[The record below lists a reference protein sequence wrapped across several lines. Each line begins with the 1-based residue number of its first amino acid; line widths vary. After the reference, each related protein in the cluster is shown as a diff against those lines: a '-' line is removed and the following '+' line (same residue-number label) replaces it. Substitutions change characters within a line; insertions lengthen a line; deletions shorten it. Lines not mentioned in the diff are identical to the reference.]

1 MGDNIT
7 GELNNTEPVC
17 VQGIDNQ
24 GGAVEADDNTE
35 DDRCAGTGNID
46 VARFPSQTLD
56 LDGQAEAAAKRA
68 ATSPNGGD
76 ATAQF
81 YRAEVPFSDSKL
93 ELGAASSKGGVG
105 ASITTKGNVF
115 VGATGKLGLQSVG
128 AFTGQTRATM
138 GLYAAAGVTAHS
150 QDKFEIYAGG
160 GVAPGDC
167 GSGRPAGSA
176 RTTKPAEAAEKWT
189 TVGCNALGV
198 VKAANDLYNA
208 GLSLSSDVKAFK
220 DLASDAK
227 TAARVVAG
235 LKVAADAV
243 SGAKAVNDMA
253 GKGYSA
259 GAGATAETKDEKDA
273 LKKNSKSAD
282 KLSAGIN
289 AGGGAVSLASAVAS
303 ALAGKPEDA
312 VSSLLAGKPDDAV
325 SSLLSGVSSLVS
337 AGSSLSGAADG
348 TSGLNREGPVPRSTG
363 AASAVPGAEPAG
375 PGGPLDIEKR
385 AAAKIHQVC
394 NVKIS
399 GNAPEGI
406 DWKVGGAYL
415 VNAISGVDF
424 ATTNWGAFAAAMFKV
439 RAVAVID
446 VKCRR
451 FEMKALAKGTVKTLH
466 TTITASSLSTL
477 DGITHVTETLSVLK
491 HSTLHDGL
499 HAANK
504 EKNTLVTGNL
514 TVQKDATTKNDAKF
528 HEVCKF
534 TGDVTVKGQVVS
546 KRKLKAA
553 SEGKFG

>member
-24 GGAVEADDNTE
+24 GGVVEADDNTE

-46 VARFPSQTLD
+46 VAQFPSQTLD

-81 YRAEVPFSDSKL
+81 YRAEVPFSESKL
-93 ELGAASSKGGVG
+93 ELGSASSAGGVG

-128 AFTGQTRATM
+128 AFTGQTKATM
-138 GLYAAAGVTAHS
+138 GLYAAAGVNAHS

-167 GSGRPAGSA
+167 GSGGPAGSA
-176 RTTKPAEAAEKWT
+176 GTTKPAEAAEKWT
-189 TVGCNALGV
+189 NVGCNVLGV
-198 VKAANDLYNA
+198 AKAANDLANTVK
-208 GLSLSSDVKAFK
+208 GFKKGTDLLTDTKMLTDV
-220 DLASDAK
+220 AS
-227 TAARVVAG
+227 G
-235 LKVAADAV
+235 LKSATDI
-243 SGAKAVNDMA
+243 A
-253 GKGYSA
+253 GKGYA
-259 GAGATAETKDEKDA
+259 AYAGATAHTKAEKDA
-273 LKKNSKSAD
+273 LKANSKTLDNVSGQINVLSGNISLLSSA
-282 KLSAGIN
+282 A
-289 AGGGAVSLASAVAS
+289 SLAADEPGD
-303 ALAGKPEDA
+303 AL
-312 VSSLLAGKPDDAV
+312 SSLLTGLSSNV
-325 SSLLSGVSSLVS
+325 SGQSSII
-337 AGSSLSGAADG
+337 GATDG

-363 AASAVPGAEPAG
+363 AAGAVPGAAPAG
-375 PGGPLDIEKR
+375 GGGPLDIEKR

-446 VKCRR
+446 VKCRK

-477 DGITHVTETLSVLK
+477 DGITDVTGTLTVLK

-504 EKNTLVTGNL
+504 ANNTLVTGNL
-514 TVQKDATTKNDAKF
+514 TVQKDATTKKDAKF
-528 HEVCKF
+528 DEVCKF

-546 KRKLKAA
+546 KSNLKAA

>member
-160 GVAPGDC
+160 GVVPGDC

-176 RTTKPAEAAEKWT
+176 GTTKPAEAAEKWT

-220 DLASDAK
+220 DLASDTK

-273 LKKNSKSAD
+273 LKKNSKGAD
-282 KLSAGIN
+282 KVSGGIN
-289 AGGGAVSLASAVAS
+289 VGSGAVSLASAVAS
-303 ALAGKPEDA
+303 ALAGKP
-312 VSSLLAGKPDDAV
+312 DDAF

-446 VKCRR
+446 VKCRK

-477 DGITHVTETLSVLK
+477 DGITDVTGTLTVLK
-491 HSTLHDGL
+491 HSTLHDDL
-499 HAANK
+499 HAAN
-504 EKNTLVTGNL
+504 NTLVTGNL

-534 TGDVTVKGQVVS
+534 TGEVTVKGQVVS